1 MSMPVNKKE
10 IRQKLR
16 SLPIE
21 SLEDVITYHQ
31 MSASR
36 HQAITAIGK
45 LILAD
50 KKRAAN
56 RGVDYEH
63 SLAKRNIESIRADSN
78 DGSYNSS
85 NVSNERDSGVE

>member
-1 MSMPVNKKE
+1 MSTPVNKKYV
-10 IRQKLR
+10 RQIFR
-16 SLPIE
+16 SLSIE
-21 SLEDVITYHQ
+21 ALEDAIAYHQ

-50 KKRAAN
+50 KKKAAN

-78 DGSYNSS
+78 DDSYNSS
-85 NVSNERDSGVE
+85 NVSNERDSGAE